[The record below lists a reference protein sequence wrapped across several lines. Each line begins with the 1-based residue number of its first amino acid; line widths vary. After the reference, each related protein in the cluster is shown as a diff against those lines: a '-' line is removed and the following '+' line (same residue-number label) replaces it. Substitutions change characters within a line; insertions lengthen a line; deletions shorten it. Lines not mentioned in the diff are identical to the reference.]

1 MMKKAFLILT
11 VMMICFS
18 CKKEKQLKKSEVAKE
33 TTDKYI
39 NFNKYT
45 FNTTGITR
53 EKISLS
59 EGKKYILDFW
69 YLECVPCVKQHK
81 EIKEYQNELLKN
93 NIEII
98 GISIDQSQH
107 NWREYLAKHQ
117 YNWRN
122 YNQFKEENDLKYD
135 LDIKLFP
142 IYYYVNNEGVILEK
156 FNSFQK
162 VITYFNLENSTKK

>member
-11 VMMICFS
+11 LIMICFS
-18 CKKEKQLKKSEVAKE
+18 CKKNKQIKKSEIAKE

-45 FNTTGITR
+45 FNTINKTK
-53 EKISLS
+53 EKVSLS

-69 YLECVPCVKQHK
+69 YLECAPCVKQHK
-81 EIKEYQNELLKN
+81 QLQEYQNQLLKN
-93 NIEII
+93 DIEII
-98 GISIDQSQH
+98 GISIDRSQK
-107 NWREYLAKHQ
+107 NWREYLVEHQ
-117 YNWRN
+117 YNWKN
-122 YNQFKEENDLKYD
+122 YNQFNEENDLKND

-142 IYYYVNNEGVILEK
+142 TYYYVDGKGVIFKK

-162 VITYFNLENSTKK
+162 AITYLNLEISL